1 MSESLAGVTVLAF
14 ANGATDVIT
23 SVLASKTEGGTLLAV
38 GALFGA
44 SSFSLNIILSTIIL
58 SAGGLITN
66 LERGNFK
73 RDLSTFL
80 IAVIV
85 ATLLGLMY
93 ESFLVIGVVL
103 VALYFIFIAVCIYQE
118 TRADQSVY
126 REFKEQGE
134 EAEYLEELAR
144 KKKDKENGVEQ

>member
-1 MSESLAGVTVLAF
+1 
-14 ANGATDVIT
+14 
-23 SVLASKTEGGTLLAV
+23 LASKTEGGTLLAV